1 MRAVFDKIG
10 DTAAKPVSSSPAGHA
25 IVTGGSSGIGLAL
38 ARLLAREAMDITL
51 IARDEARLAAAL
63 ALLEDG
69 RKHPFQSFRA
79 ISADLS
85 DPDEAEQSV
94 ATAIAQLGPP
104 ELLVTSAG
112 VARPGYFDEL
122 ARDVFEEA
130 MRVNYFGTL
139 DAIRAA
145 APEMRARRR
154 GRIVLI
160 SSGAG
165 LVGIYGYTAY
175 AASKFALRGLAEALR
190 AELRPDGVA
199 ISIVYPPDTDTPQL
213 AQENL
218 TKPPQTKA
226 ITAQGGLWQADAV
239 AREIMRGLRKRRF
252 AITPGR
258 RMALLYWLGGP
269 IAPLLAWYFDR
280 LAGRVR

>member
-1 MRAVFDKIG
+1 M
-10 DTAAKPVSSSPAGHA
+10 TASGRPVSLSPAGHA
-25 IVTGGSSGIGLAL
+25 IITGGSSGIGLAL
-38 ARLLAREAMDITL
+38 ARLLAQEAMDITL
-51 IARDEARLAAAL
+51 VARDPARLDAAIAAL
-63 ALLEDG
+63 EAG
-69 RKHPFQSFRA
+69 RKHPFQAFRA
-79 ISADLS
+79 ISADLA
-85 DPDEAEQSV
+85 DPEAAEESI
-94 ATAIAQLGPP
+94 AAAIAQLGPP

-112 VARPGYFDEL
+112 IARPGYFGEL
-122 ARDVFEEA
+122 ARDVFDEA

-145 APEMRARRR
+145 VPEMRARRR

-199 ISIVYPPDTDTPQL
+199 VSIVFPPDTDTPQL

-218 TKPPQTKA
+218 TKPPETKA
-226 ITAQGGLWQADAV
+226 ITGQGGLWQPDAV
-239 AREIMRGLRKRRF
+239 AAEIMRGLKKRRF

-258 RMALLYWLGGP
+258 RMTLLYWLGGP
-269 IAPLLAWYFDR
+269 IAPLLARYFDR
-280 LAGRVR
+280 VARRVR